1 MYSNLTFA
9 ITLLGIFS
17 IFEIIKDNKKFSLLK
32 YYMLALLLLLTAVNF
47 MDFLYFSGYDIP
59 YYKEITRIC
68 TAVLTINLLVLI
80 LKKKIPKPIL
90 IIEGILIFLF
100 IIEFFNNFQ
109 FPLYRNGISKNSL
122 LTYHKLFF
130 VSCYLF
136 FLCVVTY
143 IIIQLFAKKDSNNLY
158 ELKIR
163 KWVGIF
169 SIAVILLLIGGFNYV
184 YFTLID
190 KIVLF
195 DTYNPLFIFR
205 FCLLLFILFRP
216 KFLDDDKYSRPF
228 NEILF
233 ANKGVNFKNFE
244 FLFYS
249 NHYYLRQDANM
260 EDLALKLNA
269 TKNEL
274 VDFLKVGIDENFIE
288 LLNKNRIAYLKE
300 LLKAKK
306 YESFTI
312 EALSEMSGF
321 NNRRSM
327 YNAFNKHVG
336 VTPTDFIQS
345 LK

>member
-130 VSCYLF
+130 VACYLF
-136 FLCVVTY
+136 FLRNVC
-143 IIIQLFAKKDSNNLY
+143 IFFSLF
-158 ELKIR
+158 
-163 KWVGIF
+163 
-169 SIAVILLLIGGFNYV
+169 
-184 YFTLID
+184 
-190 KIVLF
+190 
-195 DTYNPLFIFR
+195 
-205 FCLLLFILFRP
+205 
-216 KFLDDDKYSRPF
+216 
-228 NEILF
+228 
-233 ANKGVNFKNFE
+233 
-244 FLFYS
+244 
-249 NHYYLRQDANM
+249 
-260 EDLALKLNA
+260 
-269 TKNEL
+269 
-274 VDFLKVGIDENFIE
+274 
-288 LLNKNRIAYLKE
+288 
-300 LLKAKK
+300 
-306 YESFTI
+306 
-312 EALSEMSGF
+312 LS
-321 NNRRSM
+321 
-327 YNAFNKHVG
+327 
-336 VTPTDFIQS
+336 
-345 LK
+345 